1 MNDPTK
7 RVDVE
12 KSTLIVLK
20 AELLRKQEEISKT
33 KARNE
38 SFVPTK
44 LKSNKNK
51 KITKPVNLV
60 TNTHHEIEDSNLLN
74 KSKRILEAKAKYYD
88 KMMNSRGSMNSDE
101 NCLVM
106 FNKKAPPTKHYVE
119 SESSSDEDNSHL
131 SEYVDFKD
139 CFGRERKVL
148 RKDLNE
154 IRKKDQELSGDVEL
168 KPKPIKEP
176 TPELEDI
183 NSDSDSDNDSDSSNK
198 QSYTKPEDVGL
209 KFQEQREEWKHQE
222 IINQDQDFVHYQDV
236 LFSEAREHGT
246 GFYEFSA
253 DHDERAKQQNELKQ
267 MRESTKENQ
276 KKKLELKNTR
286 DKIIA
291 DRVKAAKQRVRAKLG
306 LPPEEEQT
314 QVDDKLYDK
323 EDEKKEREEEQKRV
337 QNEKEK
343 IREIERKRHVR
354 PWDKAKNLKRHS
366 SDDSDDNDNKDWQPR
381 KEYQPM
387 SQEQWNQKQR
397 VERKQE
403 FAPKYDTFVKAKERD
418 VIEQSNDYYDD
429 DRDGSLLLENERI
442 EKSLFF
448 TTKPPK
454 TFKRRNAEVA
464 EESVHENDVIP
475 DDTASCS
482 KSFRTTELP
491 PPKTIESSIAAGL
504 KFLRKQSD
512 KDEVPKNKNKWCST
526 NEYN

>member
-33 KARNE
+33 KALNA

-44 LKSNKNK
+44 LKSNKNQK
-51 KITKPVNLV
+51 VIKPVNPV
-60 TNTHHEIEDSNLLN
+60 ASTHHEIEDSNLLN
-74 KSKRILEAKAKYYD
+74 KSKKILEAKAKYYD
-88 KMMNSRGSMNSDE
+88 KMMKSKGSLNSDE

-106 FNKKAPPTKHYVE
+106 FNKKIQPIILLT
-119 SESSSDEDNSHL
+119 SSSDEDTSHQ
-131 SEYVDFKD
+131 SEWVDFKD

-176 TPELEDI
+176 TPELVDI
-183 NSDSDSDNDSDSSNK
+183 ESDSDNDNYSDHNEQETHS
-198 QSYTKPEDVGL
+198 KPEDVGL

-222 IINQDQDFVHYQDV
+222 IINQEQDFVHYQDV

-253 DHDERAKQQNELKQ
+253 DHDERAKQQQELKQ
-267 MRESTKENQ
+267 IRESTVENQ

-337 QNEKEK
+337 QIEKEK
-343 IREIERKRHVR
+343 LREIERKRHVR
-354 PWDKAKNLKRHS
+354 PWDKAKNYSKHS
-366 SDDSDDNDNKDWQPR
+366 SSDESDSYDNREWEPR

-387 SQEQWNQKQR
+387 SQEQWNEKQR

-403 FAPKYDTFVKAKERD
+403 FAPKYETFVRPKEND
-418 VIEQSNDYYDD
+418 VIEPNCNDYYDD
-429 DRDGSLLLENERI
+429 RDGSQLLENERE

-448 TTKPPK
+448 TTKSK

-464 EESVHENDVIP
+464 EDSMKDDDVIANN
-475 DDTASCS
+475 DEASCS
-482 KSFRTTELP
+482 KSFKSAELP
-491 PPKTIESSIAAGL
+491 PTKTIESSIAAGL

-512 KDEVPKNKNKWCST
+512 KDVLPKNKNKWCST